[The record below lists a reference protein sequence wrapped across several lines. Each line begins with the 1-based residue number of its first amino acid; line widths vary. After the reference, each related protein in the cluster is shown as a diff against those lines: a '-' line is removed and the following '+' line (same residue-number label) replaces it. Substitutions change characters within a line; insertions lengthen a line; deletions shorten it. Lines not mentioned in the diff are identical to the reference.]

1 MRKRPLAWIAAAAL
15 AAGPAAA
22 AEQVAD
28 GIAAQVGSDIVLVS
42 EVSAMVEP
50 MEQKMRA
57 AGVPEAQITAL
68 HAEGLERMI
77 EWRLIEQVVR
87 QSELNASDEEID
99 SAIASIA
106 KENDLTLDEL
116 HRSVTSH
123 GLTLPEYRA
132 QIKREVERRRV
143 VNVMVGSQVHVDEG
157 DVTLLFHQRYAD
169 QPSGGETIHLRQIL
183 ITFGD
188 EGRDRR
194 TAGTLAFE
202 ALNRIHGGEPFEVV
216 ANDLSELEPEKG
228 GDVGWLHTDRLAD
241 WMGPIVSRL
250 EPDQTSNIIE
260 LPMAFTILKLV
271 ERKPYEPVTFE
282 MVKPDLEREISE
294 TLLAQKYAEWME
306 ELRRNIYI
314 ERKGYFEEAEDLD
327 RSVFSGSQEDP
338 PLP

>member
-1 MRKRPLAWIAAAAL
+1 MRKRSLAWIAAAAL
-15 AAGPAAA
+15 SAGPAAA

-28 GIAAQVGSDIVLVS
+28 GIAAQVGSDIVLLS
-42 EVSAMVEP
+42 EVRAMVEP
-50 MEQKMRA
+50 MEQQMRA
-57 AGVPEAQITAL
+57 AGAPEAQITAL
-68 HAEGLERMI
+68 RAEGLERMI

-87 QSELNASDEEID
+87 QTELDASDEEID

-106 KENDLTLDEL
+106 QENNLTLDEL

-132 QIKREVERRRV
+132 QIKRELERRRV
-143 VNVMVGSQVHVDEG
+143 VNAMVGSQVHVDEG
-157 DVTLLFHQRYAD
+157 DVKLLYHQRYAD

-188 EGRDRR
+188 EVRDRR
-194 TAGTLAFE
+194 TAGALAFK
-202 ALNRIHGGEPFEVV
+202 AHQRIHGGEPFEVV
-216 ANDLSELEPEKG
+216 ANDMSELEPEKG
-228 GDVGWLHTDRLAD
+228 GDVGWLHADRLAD
-241 WMGPIVSRL
+241 WMRPIVNRL

-260 LPMAFTILKLV
+260 LPMGFTILKLV

-282 MVKPDLEREISE
+282 MAQPDLEREISE

-306 ELRRNIYI
+306 ELRRKIYI
-314 ERKGYFEEAEDLD
+314 ERKGYFEEAGDLGL
-327 RSVFSGSQEDP
+327 STLSGSQEDP